1 MLHRRL
7 GVAQFA
13 LCCQRCCIS
22 AVWLGVITLHVFTHI
37 YWRQTR
43 FFLYSLWKAFCPYM
57 VFITSTVYPF
67 TCVIDSFLFI
77 SALCFLFKPVKLF
90 IWCILTLVIMIES
103 MSQFCNHGN
112 LPLGFSCSQAF
123 KYLFVSIGCPFME
136 RVLVNCSS
144 KVLHVKKMLFID

>member
-22 AVWLGVITLHVFTHI
+22 AVWLGVMTLHVFTHI

-43 FFLYSLWKAFCPYM
+43 VFFVFSLESLLPLHGFHHFHRVPLHMRHRQLSLYQCSVAFC
-57 VFITSTVYPF
+57 
-67 TCVIDSFLFI
+67 LN
-77 SALCFLFKPVKLF
+77 L
-90 IWCILTLVIMIES
+90 WCILTLVIMIES

-123 KYLFVSIGCPFME
+123 KYLFVTIGCPFME